1 MQKFPPLNRWQ
12 KVTAVTLLLCL
23 FLSVGGLLLGSAA
36 NQRSRDSTADTQTAL
51 RGIGARLSA
60 LEAQYAGTEAREY
73 LLLEH
78 EGKIGV
84 FSAGRTALYEIVDVR
99 VSTLPARDR
108 EMLAAGITVVVEAAL
123 LAILE
128 DYSS

>member
-1 MQKFPPLNRWQ
+1 MRKFPPLNPWQ
-12 KVTAVTLLLCL
+12 RIAAAVLLLCL
-23 FLSVGGLLLGSAA
+23 LLSAGGFILSGAA
-36 NQRSRDSTADTQTAL
+36 NRRSRDSDADTHTAL

-60 LEAQYAGTEAREY
+60 LEAQNAGTGTQEY
-73 LLLEH
+73 LLMEH

-84 FSAGRTALYEIVDVR
+84 FSAEKTALYEIVDVR

-108 EMLAAGITVVVEAAL
+108 EMLAAGITVVGEAAL
-123 LAILE
+123 RAILE

>member
-1 MQKFPPLNRWQ
+1 MQKFPPFDRHRKL
-12 KVTAVTLLLCL
+12 TAAILLLCL
-23 FLSVGGLLLGSAA
+23 LLSAGGLLLGGIA
-36 NQRSRDSTADTQTAL
+36 NRHSRIRAADTTTAL
-51 RGIGARLSA
+51 QGIGDRLSA
-60 LEAQYAGTEAREY
+60 LEAQAADTGAQEY

-78 EGKIGV
+78 EGRIGV

-108 EMLAAGITVVVEAAL
+108 EMLAAGITVVGEAAL
-123 LAILE
+123 RAILE

>member
-23 FLSVGGLLLGSAA
+23 LLSAGGLLLGGAV
-36 NQRSRDSTADTQTAL
+36 NRRSRDNAADIHTTL
-51 RGIGARLSA
+51 RNMGTRLSA
-60 LEAQYAGTEAREY
+60 LEAQNAGTGAREY
-73 LLLEH
+73 LLLEL

-84 FSAGRTALYEIVDVR
+84 FSAGMTALYEIVDVR

-108 EMLAAGITVVVEAAL
+108 EMLATGITVVGEAAL
-123 LAILE
+123 RAILE